1 MKVKFGRHFSSVVLG
16 LMVIGLMGPAVLR
29 AQSGQTPPSSTTP
42 SNAQSTGSTTNSTT
56 GTKKS
61 KKSKSTATTDAG
73 GTSGST
79 AGGGTSGSTA
89 APASSTKTAAP
100 ASTKAAAPSIAASP
114 ATADT
119 HAPSNNKTSA
129 AGSTPPSP
137 GMVWVNTSTKV
148 YHKSGSKYYGNTKQG
163 KWMNEGDAQ
172 KAGYK
177 AASN

>member
-1 MKVKFGRHFSSVVLG
+1 MKIRSGRHFSSIVLG
-16 LMVIGLMGPAVLR
+16 LMVLGLMGSAALR
-29 AQSGQTPPSSTTP
+29 AQSGQTPSNSSS
-42 SNAQSTGSTTNSTT
+42 SNAQSNSQSSNSTSS
-56 GTKKS
+56 TKKS
-61 KKSKSTATTDAG
+61 KKSKSTSDAG

-89 APASSTKTAAP
+89 AGSSASKS
-100 ASTKAAAPSIAASP
+100 AAPSVAQSP

-119 HAPSNNKTSA
+119 HAPNNNKTTA
-129 AGSTPPSP
+129 AGASAPPSP

-148 YHKSGSKYYGNTKQG
+148 YHKQGSKYAGNTKQG
-163 KWMNEGDAQ
+163 KWMTEADAQ

>member
-1 MKVKFGRHFSSVVLG
+1 MKIRLGRHFSSIVLG
-16 LMVIGLMGPAVLR
+16 LMVLGLMGSAALR
-29 AQSGQTPPSSTTP
+29 AQSGQTPSNSS
-42 SNAQSTGSTTNSTT
+42 SNAQSNSQSSNSTT
-56 GTKKS
+56 SSKKS
-61 KKSKSTATTDAG
+61 KKSKSTSDAG

-89 APASSTKTAAP
+89 GGAS
-100 ASTKAAAPSIAASP
+100 ASKSAAPSVAQSP

-119 HAPSNNKTSA
+119 HAPNNNKATA
-129 AGSTPPSP
+129 AGGSTPPSP

-148 YHKSGSKYYGNTKQG
+148 YHKQGSKYAGNTKQG
-163 KWMNEGDAQ
+163 KWMSEADAQ

>member
-1 MKVKFGRHFSSVVLG
+1 MKIRFGRHFSSIVLG
-16 LMVIGLMGPAVLR
+16 LMVLGLMGPAALR
-29 AQSGQTPPSSTTP
+29 AQSGQTPSNSNQSTDSSQTTP
-42 SNAQSTGSTTNSTT
+42 
-56 GTKKS
+56 TKKS
-61 KKSKSTATTDAG
+61 KKSKSSSTNTSG

-79 AGGGTSGSTA
+79 SGGGTAGSTA
-89 APASSTKTAAP
+89 APASSA
-100 ASTKAAAPSIAASP
+100 AAAPSVTSHP
-114 ATADT
+114 ATADQKGT
-119 HAPSNNKTSA
+119 STTRTSA

-163 KWMNEGDAQ
+163 KWMTEADAQ

>member
-1 MKVKFGRHFSSVVLG
+1 MKIKFGRHFSSIVLG
-16 LMVIGLMGPAVLR
+16 LMVIGLMAPAAVR
-29 AQSGQTPPSSTTP
+29 AQSGQTPSNSSS
-42 SNAQSTGSTTNSTT
+42 SNAQSNNSTTNSTSS
-56 GTKKS
+56 TKKS
-61 KKSKSTATTDAG
+61 KKSKSTSTTDAG

-79 AGGGTSGSTA
+79 AGGGTSGSAA
-89 APASSTKTAAP
+89 APASSTK
-100 ASTKAAAPSIAASP
+100 SAAPSIAATP

-119 HAPSNNKTSA
+119 HAANNNKTSA

-163 KWMNEGDAQ
+163 KWMSEADAQ
-172 KAGYK
+172 KAGFK

>member
-1 MKVKFGRHFSSVVLG
+1 MKIKFGRHFSSVVLG

-42 SNAQSTGSTTNSTT
+42 SNAQSSGSTTNSTT

-61 KKSKSTATTDAG
+61 KKSKSTSTTDAG

-89 APASSTKTAAP
+89 APASSTK
-100 ASTKAAAPSIAASP
+100 AAAPSIAATP